1 MRLLTRI
8 MEKCGFEDVQVLSQQ
23 GMGPDWL
30 KLYPIFSADFMDLMF
45 RLLPKERHEDTILAA
60 FLRGYK
66 K

>member
-1 MRLLTRI
+1 
-8 MEKCGFEDVQVLSQQ
+8 MEKCGFSEVEVLAEQ

-30 KLYPIFSADFMDLMF
+30 QLYPIFTSEFLDLMF
-45 RLLPKERHEDTILAA
+45 GSLPEERHGDTILAV

>member
-1 MRLLTRI
+1 
-8 MEKCGFEDVQVLSQQ
+8 MEKCGFEDVQVLSRQ

-30 KLYPIFSADFMDLMF
+30 KRYPIFSADFMDLMF